1 MNDKSGVPH
10 TGKYVAYY
18 RVSTK
23 AQGASGLGLEAQ
35 REIVQQHLNGGA
47 WEIIAEFTEME
58 SGKRSDRKRP
68 ELRKALDLCE
78 ANGAILVV
86 AKLDRLTRNVPFLS
100 RLMESSAKFI
110 ACDIPDFG
118 NPSQNRF
125 MLQMMANVAEYE
137 ANLIGE
143 RTKAALKASKA
154 RGTVLGSPTPEKGAH
169 LGGDQV
175 KADADAHAADVMTII
190 EELRKYGCDTLQK
203 LADGLTARGVW
214 TSREIAK
221 GNRIPHITDKGERMA
236 NARWYPSSV
245 SNVLKRGEK

>member
-1 MNDKSGVPH
+1 MNDKAGVPH
-10 TGKYVAYY
+10 SGKYVAYY
-18 RVSTK
+18 RVSTQK
-23 AQGASGLGLEAQ
+23 QGASGLGLEAQ
-35 REIVQQHLNGGA
+35 REIVEQHLNGGK

-78 ANGAILVV
+78 EQGAILIV

-100 RLMESSAKFI
+100 RLMESSAKFV

-169 LGGDQV
+169 LGGEQV
-175 KADADAHAADVMTII
+175 KADADAHAADVMKVI
-190 EELRKYGCDTLQK
+190 EELQEFGCTTLQK
-203 LADGLTARGVW
+203 IADGLNARGIRTAR
-214 TSREIAK
+214 EFQNQK
-221 GNRIPHITDKGERMA
+221 RIP
-236 NARWYPSSV
+236 NAKWYPSSV
-245 SNVLKRGEK
+245 RNVMKRSEKNG